1 MISNFYDEKQKT
13 LSIGLQS
20 CIIWITDITLVPF
33 IYSASER
40 FAHELNYSIVCF
52 IGSIATGDLNFTS
65 TQPVLPPLVPRPPQR
80 SELQPKPNP
89 RCSISNQ
96 PPQVPLPSHISI
108 GLGGVEGQKFNLI

>member
-33 IYSASER
+33 IYSASEH